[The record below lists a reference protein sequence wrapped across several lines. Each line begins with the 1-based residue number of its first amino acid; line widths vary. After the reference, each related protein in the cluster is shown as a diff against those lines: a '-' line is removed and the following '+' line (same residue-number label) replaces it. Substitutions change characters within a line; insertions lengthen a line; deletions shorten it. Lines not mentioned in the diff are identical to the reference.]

1 VQEREVDVTKPDDP
15 GQTGRNR
22 NLWIIA
28 GVVLVLAC
36 VCLVGAL
43 ALVGGS
49 LLISSREAVVSDLR
63 HEAIE
68 ERTIDVGPGA
78 RLQVDNF
85 AGSIDV
91 EASGEGQIRVVA
103 VKHGPVSANLDRIQV
118 HIQQRG
124 DTLVVRT
131 SRPRGLSNLSVSF
144 QIFAPAGTYLD
155 LSTGS
160 GSVGVEGFV
169 AGVSVETGSGNI
181 TAIGLVGDV
190 TLSSGS
196 GSVDARDV
204 AGLLA
209 IESGSGSLT
218 VQGISGDLEAHTGS
232 GGIDV
237 QGAEGN
243 VRLDTASGTVE
254 YRGTP
259 AGDCRFET
267 GTGSVVLHLPAE
279 LDFRIQADTGSGSVD
294 VQFDVE
300 GRISR
305 QHVEGVVG
313 TGQEATIIA
322 STGSGGIDIFQ
333 Y

>member
-1 VQEREVDVTKPDDP
+1 MDVTKPDDP

-22 NLWIIA
+22 NLWIFVGI
-28 GVVLVLAC
+28 VLVVVC
-36 VCLVGAL
+36 VCLVGAI
-43 ALVGGS
+43 ALVSGS
-49 LLISSREAVVSDLR
+49 LLVSSREAGVSDFR

-68 ERTIDVGPGA
+68 ERTIDVGPGT

-85 AGSIDV
+85 AGSINV

-103 VKHGPVSANLDRIQV
+103 ARHGSVGANLDRIQV

-160 GSVGVEGFV
+160 GSVEVEGFV
-169 AGVSVETGSGNI
+169 AGVSVETGSGNV
-181 TAIGLVGDV
+181 TARGLLGDV
-190 TLSSGS
+190 ALSTGS

-204 AGLLA
+204 AGSLA
-209 IESGSGSLT
+209 IESGSGSLA

-243 VRLDTASGTVE
+243 VRLDTGSGTVE
-254 YRGTP
+254 YQGAP
-259 AGDCRFET
+259 AGECRFET

-294 VQFDVE
+294 VRFDVE
-300 GRISR
+300 GRVSR

-322 STGSGGIDIFQ
+322 STGSGGIDVFV